1 MPVDTENTKYSLSP
15 KEYTHAIQQAY
26 DMPEETPGEKELK
39 NKAFTAAEQFICSR
53 DTWVQNALNNE
64 KGKK

>member
-15 KEYTHAIQQAY
+15 KEYTHAIRTA
-26 DMPEETPGEKELK
+26 DAMPEEALEEKELK
-39 NKAFTAAEQFICSR
+39 SKAFTAAEKFICSR